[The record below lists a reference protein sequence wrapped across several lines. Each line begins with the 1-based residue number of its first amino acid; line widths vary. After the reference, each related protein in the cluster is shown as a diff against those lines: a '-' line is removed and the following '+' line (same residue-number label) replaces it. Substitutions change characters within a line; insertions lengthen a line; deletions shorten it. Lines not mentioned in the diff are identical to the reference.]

1 MAVGQPQDPSAP
13 TRSRDPTHGDPANEG
28 IEEPSVADQA
38 PRKTRFAHKTRT
50 FWHQAQMNNLV
61 QAHEKVPRLDLVQQ
75 FGTPKSSRS
84 YSFRSFSSIS
94 GQFPDGRVST
104 SQPVLTMSESSILGA
119 RAHDVACVCWRG
131 GCLEPGAWQ
140 VHCPLRPRFIS
151 PCFND
156 IMDIINYQHWYV
168 INNHPLLLILL
179 ILSILVIRNT
189 SLIFMT

>member
-28 IEEPSVADQA
+28 VEEPSVADQA

-94 GQFPDGRVST
+94 GQFPNGRVST
-104 SQPVLTMSESSILGA
+104 SQPVLTMSQSSIPAG
-119 RAHDVACVCWRG
+119 RKGSRRG
-131 GCLEPGAWQ
+131 LCLLAWWLPGAGSLASPLPTETK
-140 VHCPLRPRFIS
+140 VHIT
-151 PCFND
+151 
-156 IMDIINYQHWYV
+156 
-168 INNHPLLLILL
+168 LLQ
-179 ILSILVIRNT
+179 
-189 SLIFMT
+189 